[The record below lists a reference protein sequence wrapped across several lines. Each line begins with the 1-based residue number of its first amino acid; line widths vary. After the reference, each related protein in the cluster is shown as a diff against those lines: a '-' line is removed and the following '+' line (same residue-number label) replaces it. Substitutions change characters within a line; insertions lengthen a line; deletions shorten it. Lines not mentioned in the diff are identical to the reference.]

1 MLDIAPIS
9 IPKAAVVLA
18 HSLREQI
25 LDGRIP
31 EGQTLPNER
40 DLALRAGLS
49 RPSVREALRILEVEG
64 LVVTR
69 PGRSGGAEV
78 VRPTLSMIQR
88 SMETFIRGQGIRL
101 QSVLQAREAVEP
113 QAARLAAMNWDEQ
126 DWLNLQDSHDRL
138 RNQLDDLPAFLKANF
153 DWHQAV
159 VKASHNELL
168 IAFISSIAQP
178 LYAATDLR
186 GFNSQQVRQAVAVA
200 HDKVMQSLRVRD
212 ADAAWRRMG
221 RHVGAYH
228 QSVVQRAQDEA
239 ASADGLIQTSA
250 EDSHTLKEST
260 SEQEAP

>member
-1 MLDIAPIS
+1 MVEIAPIS
-9 IPKAAVVLA
+9 VPKAAVVLA
-18 HSLREQI
+18 NSLREQI

-40 DLALRAGLS
+40 DLAARAGLS

-69 PGRSGGAEV
+69 PGRAGGAEV
-78 VRPTLSMIQR
+78 VRPDVSMIQR
-88 SMETFIRGQGIRL
+88 SMETFIRGKGIRL
-101 QSVLQAREAVEP
+101 QSVLEAREAVEP
-113 QAARLAAMNWDEQ
+113 QAARLAARHWNDE
-126 DWLNLQDSHDRL
+126 DWTDLQESHDRL
-138 RNQLDDLPAFLKANF
+138 LGDLGDLQRFLKANF

-186 GFNSQQVRQAVAVA
+186 GFNSPEVRKAVGIA
-200 HDKVMQSLRVRD
+200 HGKVMDALRQRD

-228 QSVVQRAQDEA
+228 ESVAKRALDEQSDAQPA
-239 ASADGLIQTSA
+239 LADQ
-250 EDSHTLKEST
+250 
-260 SEQEAP
+260 

>member
-1 MLDIAPIS
+1 MVEIEPIS

-18 HSLREQI
+18 NSLREQI

-40 DLALRAGLS
+40 DLAVKAGLS

-69 PGRSGGAEV
+69 PGRTGGAEV
-78 VRPTLSMIQR
+78 VRPDVSMIER
-88 SMETFIRGQGIRL
+88 SMETYIRGKGIRL
-101 QSVLQAREAVEP
+101 QSVLEAREAVEP
-113 QAARLAAMNWDEQ
+113 QAARLAARHWNDE
-126 DWLNLQDSHDRL
+126 DWLDLQESHERL
-138 RNQLDDLPAFLKANF
+138 LSQLGHLPHFLKANF
-153 DWHQAV
+153 DWHKAV

-186 GFNSQQVRQAVAVA
+186 GFNSPDVRQAVAVA
-200 HDKVMQSLRVRD
+200 HGKVMDALRARD

-228 QSVVQRAQDEA
+228 DSVVQRAMNDKP
-239 ASADGLIQTSA
+239 SADSVLSLNEHQIPT
-250 EDSHTLKEST
+250 E
-260 SEQEAP
+260 

>member
-1 MLDIAPIS
+1 MVEIEPIS

-18 HSLREQI
+18 NSLREQI

-40 DLALRAGLS
+40 DLAVRAGLS

-69 PGRSGGAEV
+69 PGRTGGAEV
-78 VRPTLSMIQR
+78 VRPDVSMIER
-88 SMETFIRGQGIRL
+88 SMETYIRGKGIRL
-101 QSVLQAREAVEP
+101 QSVLEAREAVEP
-113 QAARLAAMNWDEQ
+113 QAARLAAMHWNDE
-126 DWLNLQDSHDRL
+126 DWRDLQESHERL
-138 RNQLDDLPAFLKANF
+138 QNELGHLSNFLKANF
-153 DWHQAV
+153 DWHKAV
-159 VKASHNELL
+159 VTASHNELL

-186 GFNSQQVRQAVAVA
+186 GFNSPDVRQAVAVA
-200 HDKVMQSLRVRD
+200 HGKVMEALRLRD

-228 QSVVQRAQDEA
+228 HSVVQRAIDDKP
-239 ASADGLIQTSA
+239 SS
-250 EDSHTLKEST
+250 DSILTVKN
-260 SEQEAP
+260 SEQQPE

>member
-1 MLDIAPIS
+1 MVEIVPIS

-18 HSLREQI
+18 NSLREQI

-40 DLALRAGLS
+40 DLAARAGLS

-69 PGRSGGAEV
+69 PGRTGGAEV
-78 VRPTLSMIQR
+78 VRPDVSMIQR

-113 QAARLAAMNWDEQ
+113 QAARLAASHWNDE
-126 DWLNLQDSHDRL
+126 DWAALEESHERLLNELGDVPR
-138 RNQLDDLPAFLKANF
+138 FLKANF

-159 VKASHNELL
+159 VRASHNELL

-186 GFNSQQVRQAVAVA
+186 GFNSPEVRKAVGVA
-200 HDKVMQSLRVRD
+200 HGKVMDALRVRD

-228 QSVVQRAQDEA
+228 ASVAQRAQQEQQPEQPELSPETL
-239 ASADGLIQTSA
+239 ASA
-250 EDSHTLKEST
+250 
-260 SEQEAP
+260 AP